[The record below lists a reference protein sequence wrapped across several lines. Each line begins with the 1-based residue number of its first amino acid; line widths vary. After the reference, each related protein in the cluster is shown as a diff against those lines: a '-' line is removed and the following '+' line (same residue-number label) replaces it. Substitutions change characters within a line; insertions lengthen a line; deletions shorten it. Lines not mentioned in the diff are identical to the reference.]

1 VEKAGKGLGSKL
13 STELLTLATCL
24 VQYRG
29 TFTCSLHMWAW
40 NSRRRLALRSSMT
53 TRSCSSSCRM
63 RWLAAYYSAWRRE
76 QIYERTRR
84 AAERC
89 ADRSCIRLSG
99 HRRIATQNLSAVKMT
114 CLLDLDGWTQR
125 RCQNQ
130 NQNQFYFRVDV
141 KKTLKQLIIIW
152 ATIGEKWC
160 QESR

>member
-1 VEKAGKGLGSKL
+1 MEKAGKALGSKL

-114 CLLDLDGWTQR
+114 CLLDLDGWTQ
-125 RCQNQ
+125 NQ
-130 NQNQFYFRVDV
+130 NQNHQFYQPSAFTFWSFV
-141 KKTLKQLIIIW
+141 KVKVKGLHFQAKP
-152 ATIGEKWC
+152 
-160 QESR
+160 